1 MRDSVTKKIITSAK
15 KSFLFILLPM
25 LIMSLVGLDL
35 YLVILVLINV
45 HKICCENDNQSGST
59 GGVGKTRYF

>member
-1 MRDSVTKKIITSAK
+1 MRDSVTKIITSAK

-45 HKICCENDNQSGST
+45 HKIYREHDNQSEST